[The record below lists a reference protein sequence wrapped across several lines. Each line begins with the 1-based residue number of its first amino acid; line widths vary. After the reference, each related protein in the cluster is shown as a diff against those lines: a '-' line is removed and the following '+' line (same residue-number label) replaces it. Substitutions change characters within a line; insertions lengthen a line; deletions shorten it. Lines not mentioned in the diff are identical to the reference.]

1 MSSPVVDVTPAGSLQ
16 LEVPLETQD
25 VFLVVHTHE
34 WALTLRS
41 VCSNTCRSERIM
53 YNTQSSASRYLS
65 SC

>member
-41 VCSNTCRSERIM
+41 VCSNTKVDLNR
-53 YNTQSSASRYLS
+53 
-65 SC
+65 